1 MHNLHESNDNAP
13 FCLQLPFVT
22 RRSKEPILVRRPLNP
37 PPPSRRMVQEGNNG
51 SDGDQSPKTIMRL
64 AFWIDDSQPEK
75 NEMAPP
81 NTTKPTRR
89 RVRFDLSQNQFHEST
104 RPADNELDDL
114 WYHQDDYT
122 AFQQQ
127 TQALAAQIPN
137 LAWFR
142 ACVCLYFSLRTEC
155 ESLPL
160 VPVPLLAAETIGLST
175 FCAACPMVADYR
187 VRRQHLLQQIVHG
200 AALAAAHAADDDD
213 HVKYVIRQTS
223 VLTSRAACRYAHAM
237 AVAAVENEKGA

>member
-1 MHNLHESNDNAP
+1 
-13 FCLQLPFVT
+13 
-22 RRSKEPILVRRPLNP
+22 
-37 PPPSRRMVQEGNNG
+37 MVQEGNID
-51 SDGDQSPKTIMRL
+51 SDEEQSPKTIMRL

-81 NTTKPTRR
+81 NITKPSRR

-104 RPADNELDDL
+104 RSADNDL

-160 VPVPLLAAETIGLST
+160 VPRLAAETIGLST

-200 AALAAAHAADDDD
+200 AALAATHAADDDD
-213 HVKYVIRQTS
+213 HVKDVIRQTS
-223 VLTSRAACRYAHAM
+223 VLTSRAACRYAHAV
-237 AVAAVENEKGA
+237 AAAAVEDEKGA